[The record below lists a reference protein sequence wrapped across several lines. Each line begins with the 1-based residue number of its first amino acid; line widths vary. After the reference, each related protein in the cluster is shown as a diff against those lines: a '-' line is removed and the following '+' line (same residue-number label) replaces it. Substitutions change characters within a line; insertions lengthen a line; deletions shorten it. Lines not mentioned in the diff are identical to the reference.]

1 MTDTSPEALDALIAG
16 LHDAARSI
24 EFDSDRNLMTA
35 AADTI
40 AALRAAPVAMRERA
54 AEQSAMVCR
63 QVIDGWVKSG
73 DSRDHERNGEIAA
86 GQCLRFVPSAIRAL
100 PLDTPAP
107 VDPVAEAAKR
117 VRKFI
122 TEWGRLTMRDGDIQA
137 LHVNTEREAMLT
149 VADLEL
155 LVAAQEARH
164 E

>member
-1 MTDTSPEALDALIAG
+1 MPDTSPEALDALIAG

-107 VDPVAEAAKR
+107 VDPVAEAAR
-117 VRKFI
+117 V
-122 TEWGRLTMRDGDIQA
+122 L
-137 LHVNTEREAMLT
+137 L
-149 VADLEL
+149 ADLLNREESDVFE
-155 LVAAQEARH
+155 VAQDAVDAGEDGPGVLFAALRALAQEARH
-164 E
+164 EG